1 MKDILIIKT
10 KAMIKPDML
19 AHIHEAIV
27 KQIKTGVV
35 VLPMYLDAE
44 LVNIPDDIE
53 VVVENEKHDKH
64 ILENREEAP

>member
-10 KAMIKPDML
+10 KAMIKSDML

-64 ILENREEAP
+64 ILENREETP